1 MEFIETPTFM
11 KQITSLMSDE
21 MFSQLLQS
29 MKEGVAITNGKA
41 PAARVFSYPE
51 AKVEDKT
58 IESTPHSY
66 TLNSYKHSYA
76 ML

>member
-1 MEFIETPTFM
+1 M
-11 KQITSLMSDE
+11 KDEQYMSDE
-21 MFSQLLQS
+21 MFDELMKS
-29 MKEGVAITNGKA
+29 MKEAVAITNGKA

-58 IESTPHSY
+58 IESTPHNY
-66 TLNSYKHSYA
+66 TLNSCKHSYA